1 MEKIYHVMQQAGI
14 VNIVFGILLAVT
26 GILTTVGSA
35 FLIVQGSRLMKHKS
49 DLMFQGGDSF
59 MAKVNGAQ
67 SVEMIPGRK
76 IVLSRGKG
84 KTNVAELQWLTNT
97 VLQSAAA
104 WKQTG

>member
-1 MEKIYHVMQQAGI
+1 
-14 VNIVFGILLAVT
+14 
-26 GILTTVGSA
+26 
-35 FLIVQGSRLMKHKS
+35 
-49 DLMFQGGDSF
+49 

-104 WKQTG
+104 WKQTGWAYIADCSAMDPKASELDPATSTDIPPLSASTQSPCSLLS